1 MPRDVPK
8 LFCHLYKRNWKITRQ
23 KRHKGMDGKTERRG
37 NKELFPP
44 SVIIQYSGWML
55 PSPTIIINY
64 TQERESQDSGK
75 RRGRING
82 LCSQTQVWRAK
93 RETPHV
99 QTSSFLHCTWFCGV
113 KKKTKDILMSKYF
126 TYRQKTYKN
135 INDQS
140 KSNISCY
147 LSHIYT
153 TSL

>member
-23 KRHKGMDGKTERRG
+23 KRHKGMDRKTERRG
-37 NKELFPP
+37 KKELFSP

-55 PSPTIIINY
+55 PPPTIIINY

-93 RETPHV
+93 RETSHV
-99 QTSSFLHCTWFCGV
+99 QTSYFLHYVILWCE
-113 KKKTKDILMSKYF
+113 KKTKDIPMSKYF
-126 TYRQKTYKN
+126 TYRRKTHKN

-140 KSNISCY
+140 ESNISCY